1 MTATATVRSLLEEVH
16 TEQSQVPDE
25 LVEWMSLHD
34 IRWHLER
41 IVALQPT
48 SDAVE
53 STAALKAVSDDQL
66 EVIVDMCG
74 EWHKGEGCWCV
85 RELEASRS
93 GAAGAA
99 ALQAARDRAAAPVT
113 AERTLSYLVQLLRDP
128 AYAEVS
134 LERKLHQLAK
144 LVITAFIQ
152 EQRAMESRSGRRP
165 VQWGGS
171 TAPAEVAWLPYASH
185 EETRHHGP
193 VDSGEWSFMVAE
205 LPEGVQLSGLRAA
218 TCSPA
223 TSGDGN
229 ACTDVAQA
237 SG

>member
-74 EWHKGEGCWCV
+74 EWHKAAARPGICGGEPGAQATSTRQARDHRVHSRAACNGVAQWAPARAVGGQHGSSRGGVAAVCFS
-85 RELEASRS
+85 RRDAASR
-93 GAAGAA
+93 AGR
-99 ALQAARDRAAAPVT
+99 QRRMVIHGCRAP
-113 AERTLSYLVQLLRDP
+113 
-128 AYAEVS
+128 
-134 LERKLHQLAK
+134 
-144 LVITAFIQ
+144 
-152 EQRAMESRSGRRP
+152 
-165 VQWGGS
+165 
-171 TAPAEVAWLPYASH
+171 
-185 EETRHHGP
+185 
-193 VDSGEWSFMVAE
+193 
-205 LPEGVQLSGLRAA
+205 
-218 TCSPA
+218 
-223 TSGDGN
+223 
-229 ACTDVAQA
+229 
-237 SG
+237 

>member
-74 EWHKGEGCWCV
+74 EWHKGEGCCCC
-85 RELEASRS
+85 A
-93 GAAGAA
+93 
-99 ALQAARDRAAAPVT
+99 
-113 AERTLSYLVQLLRDP
+113 
-128 AYAEVS
+128 
-134 LERKLHQLAK
+134 
-144 LVITAFIQ
+144 
-152 EQRAMESRSGRRP
+152 
-165 VQWGGS
+165 
-171 TAPAEVAWLPYASH
+171 
-185 EETRHHGP
+185 TRH
-193 VDSGEWSFMVAE
+193 M
-205 LPEGVQLSGLRAA
+205 RR
-218 TCSPA
+218 
-223 TSGDGN
+223 
-229 ACTDVAQA
+229 
-237 SG
+237 